1 MAGNDHTATI
11 VVALAGA
18 AAAIISGYL
27 GYQSGSNAVDKDY
40 VSLAI
45 STLDKKESSP
55 ELRKWSVDVLS
66 KLSPVP
72 FNSELK
78 KELETAGMRQ
88 RMVFNEVQVPD
99 FFKEPCPNLLPKFP
113 KEVGD
118 QDLRKLAREYEACRF
133 KYDDFLQ
140 YINGLN
146 KIIGKAN
153 ADQIKADNEFRQ
165 KIGLPPL
172 TSSSSASDKPET

>member
-1 MAGNDHTATI
+1 MAGNEHTATI

-18 AAAIISGYL
+18 TAAIISGYL
-27 GYQSGSNAVDKDY
+27 GYQTGTSAVEKDY

-78 KELETAGMRQ
+78 KELETAGTRQ
-88 RMVFNEVQVPD
+88 RMVFKDVQVPD
-99 FFKEPCPNLLPKFP
+99 FLKEPCPNILSKIP

-118 QDLRKLAREYEACRF
+118 QELRKLAREYEVCRT
-133 KYDDFLQ
+133 KYDSFLK

-146 KIIGKAN
+146 KITADAN
-153 ADQIKADNEFRQ
+153 SEQLKIDNEFRQ
-165 KIGLPPL
+165 KVGLPVETPNPPA
-172 TSSSSASDKPET
+172 SANP